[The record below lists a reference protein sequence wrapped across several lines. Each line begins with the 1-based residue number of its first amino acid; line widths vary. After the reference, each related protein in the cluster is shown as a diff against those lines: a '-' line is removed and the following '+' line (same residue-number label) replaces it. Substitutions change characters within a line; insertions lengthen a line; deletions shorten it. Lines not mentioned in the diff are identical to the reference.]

1 MSPNW
6 TGRSARTLSECRF
19 TDDADPF
26 ERHRNPSHYSVAWWV
41 SVCICALLGAMA
53 IVHFGQ

>member
-1 MSPNW
+1 MNPNW

-26 ERHRNPSHYSVAWWV
+26 ERQESRGYGGAWW
-41 SVCICALLGAMA
+41 AA
-53 IVHFGQ
+53 IVVIAVVGVMLIVHGAAQ